1 MQRLLE
7 GKIALITGGTSG
19 IGLATAE
26 KFVNEGAY
34 VFITGRDAAKL
45 KKAEQQIGHDVT
57 ALQGDVADMEDLE
70 KIFTAIHA
78 QKGKLDIVFA
88 NAAAAETSMLENIT
102 TEHYYRVFDTNVKGT
117 IFTVQRALPLLSDG
131 ASIILTA
138 SKSAVKG
145 RAGFSVYSA
154 SKAAIRNLA
163 RSWLLELKER
173 HIRVNVISPGSTA
186 TQGLGALSG
195 SPENVEAFFNILK
208 ERVPLGR
215 MGQPHEI
222 AAVVAFMASEGASFM
237 NGADIQI
244 DGGEAQI

>member
-1 MQRLLE
+1 
-7 GKIALITGGTSG
+7 
-19 IGLATAE
+19 
-26 KFVNEGAY
+26 
-34 VFITGRDAAKL
+34 
-45 KKAEQQIGHDVT
+45 
-57 ALQGDVADMEDLE
+57 
-70 KIFTAIHA
+70 
-78 QKGKLDIVFA
+78 
-88 NAAAAETSMLENIT
+88 
-102 TEHYYRVFDTNVKGT
+102 
-117 IFTVQRALPLLSDG
+117 
-131 ASIILTA
+131 
-138 SKSAVKG
+138 VKG

-215 MGQPHEI
+215 MGQPSEI